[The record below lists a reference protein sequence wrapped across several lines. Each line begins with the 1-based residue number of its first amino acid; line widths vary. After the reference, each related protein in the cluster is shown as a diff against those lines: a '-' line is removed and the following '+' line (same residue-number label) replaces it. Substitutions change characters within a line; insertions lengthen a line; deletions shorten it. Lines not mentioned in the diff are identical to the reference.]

1 MHVWEESK
9 DSHARARSN
18 VRGTAPTENNP
29 HAMLL
34 FLVFYLPV
42 VIFSRVLIS
51 VARALQKPTSWRR
64 VRLHNRKRMRDRCI
78 YAFPVAVFREQKERV
93 GREREALSH
102 SDGDRYGQTGTIAYG
117 HMGYERATVNG
128 AGGEGRRAERLG
140 ARGLA
145 DA

>member
-1 MHVWEESK
+1 MHSRSQSFESK
-9 DSHARARSN
+9 KK
-18 VRGTAPTENNP
+18 GLE
-29 HAMLL
+29 
-34 FLVFYLPV
+34 
-42 VIFSRVLIS
+42 
-51 VARALQKPTSWRR
+51 
-64 VRLHNRKRMRDRCI
+64 
-78 YAFPVAVFREQKERV
+78 
-93 GREREALSH
+93 EREALSH